1 MTTPVTVAV
10 FIDRGEAIRAGRNK
24 WDWQNTEL
32 DLETLTVDL
41 REALSLAALRRTALS
56 RSPIR

>member
-10 FIDRGEAIRAGRNK
+10 FIDRGDAIRAGHNK

-32 DLETLTVDL
+32 DLEALNAVLRGVSDL
-41 REALSLAALRRTALS
+41 LCK
-56 RSPIR
+56 